1 MTDHD
6 DRDLGD
12 IIESMT
18 DHTTDP
24 DRPFTGQPHTDQGE
38 RGKTEVKGIRFRDLA
53 DCMVKAFVN
62 SAGSDVED
70 EGLRDELYRRA
81 EDGTLNYN
89 DLYKLDLSEMD
100 PLALVQNTMCR
111 VEKMMGIYPNV
122 PKLHAKEDQ

>member
-1 MTDHD
+1 MMDCD

-24 DRPFTGQPHTDQGE
+24 DRPFTGQPQTYQGE

-53 DCMVKAFVN
+53 DCVARVFVDA
-62 SAGSDVED
+62 AGFDIED
-70 EGLRDELYRRA
+70 EVVRDELYRRA

-89 DLYKLDLSEMD
+89 DLYTLNLSKMD
-100 PLALVQNTMCR
+100 PVALIQNIGCR
-111 VEKMMGIYPNV
+111 VEKVMGIYPNV
-122 PKLHAKEDQ
+122 PRLSADA